1 MNGSLGNGI
10 SLAELMDELKS
21 DAFASTQRNKATGKG
36 NTDPRH
42 AFRQQAAVELSP
54 EGFHWLRERLENAFA
69 KNGTLSQ
76 SFLSKLDWPNKKA
89 LGLVKR

>member
-1 MNGSLGNGI
+1 
-10 SLAELMDELKS
+10 MDELKS
-21 DAFASTQRNKATGKG
+21 NAFASTQRNKAAGEG